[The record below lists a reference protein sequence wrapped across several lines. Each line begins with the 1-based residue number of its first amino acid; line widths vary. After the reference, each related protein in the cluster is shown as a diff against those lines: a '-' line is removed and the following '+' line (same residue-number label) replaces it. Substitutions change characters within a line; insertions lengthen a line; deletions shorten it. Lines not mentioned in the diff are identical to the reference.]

1 MTVNCKALFLSNK
14 KKELV
19 RLSPLGLEV
28 YVPRTLPFKGY
39 GSLYLFL
46 VWWYEQSQDIFQP
59 GIT

>member
-1 MTVNCKALFLSNK
+1 MTVNCKAFFLSNK

-28 YVPRTLPFKGY
+28 YVSCTLPFKGY

-46 VWWYEQSQDIFQP
+46 V
-59 GIT
+59 